1 MIANG
6 IFEMISGQRI
16 ASQSEINE
24 SRGELD
30 LEDSTLERILTRY
43 DKEYGRSEHIH
54 FSEEES

>member
-1 MIANG
+1 MDNVVIANG

-43 DKEYGRSEHIH
+43 DK
-54 FSEEES
+54 